1 MEDGREASTA
11 TGTSKKKDR
20 EHYQNPDREID
31 QQHLAHL
38 LRSSANLVEQG
49 EFGSILYEALQ
60 DFRVYYKQKYPK
72 TGKKKKVKKE
82 KSERATDPERT
93 TDPSVQPITSTRTTS
108 EASEKPA
115 SVSSEILEDL
125 KQSEE
130 KDLKES
136 EDTAA
141 RLTDEEEKKLEPDGD
156 TKNTLELSGRSVG
169 TSESNTDDPEANVD
183 SNLDTSMKSES
194 KSAKVEE
201 TIAPSAS
208 EEASDVNEAKTSIPV
223 AVPVGLYKANVYG
236 APTAQETTA
245 PEPNIQHAVPM
256 PSAEQEQYSAAATP
270 SAIRSPFKSPSTPQT
285 QNKSGGFG
293 KKFKLGATLQN
304 VKKGALNVKK
314 KAKNVTENITKNID
328 KKHHGNTRTASGA
341 REDLEFYAE
350 TGVTMAVSSN
360 RRTTADADSKT
371 KQNNNGKKE
380 FVGSSES
387 KSRVTPGS
395 MAGSTTVAGAGSRSR
410 ATRDEEN
417 GENFVD
423 GDNKNQFSHDN
434 HGRPESDRNLH
445 STVPNTPVG
454 HQQPPVYK
462 SYSGETSDN
471 ADSYDSGGD
480 PIPDNSEASTSFEL
494 PADPIVMESDTKPR
508 FLRPSNTNSPLVVSG
523 WIEQFRR
530 SKMRH
535 VWKEVLFSLVEGR
548 KPGEVTTL
556 WIQREIVNPS
566 GQKEL
571 EALQRIPLKILEE
584 ITFTENSTDYQF
596 RLKIYNGTEDLVFRC
611 NESATDALR
620 WVQTIKKYEL
630 LAKRTMDNSEKKTSS
645 ESTNPF
651 EQQQAPST
659 KGMPVREL
667 RAICNGAGVNTAGM
681 ERVELENAAEEV
693 QRRGTYFDQR
703 GVATGPSAAHASQPQ
718 PQLQQQYP
726 HATHVNGDP
735 GHSRNPPPSATESAP
750 TQQEQQQRMGIK
762 ELRAICHG
770 AGVNTVGMERREL
783 EAAANEVQSR
793 GTYFNPPIGMQAPN
807 EDDAARARQSELR
820 RQQQHQQQQ
829 QQEQQQQ
836 QKHEELMRR
845 KAVER
850 HRHEVEEARK
860 RAAFA
865 EQEARR
871 RAAEEEARRRAIEED
886 QRRRAAEEEA
896 RRRAAAEEQL
906 RRQQEAQAAQTRY
919 AQQQAAWQQQKQ
931 AEEQRR
937 RAAEQQ
943 AAAERRRRDE
953 ALRKEQEW
961 ATPAP
966 GARPQQ
972 QQPHQYHQQQRQQG
986 YPQQQWQQQQQ
997 QPQHRPAPQQHH
1009 QQQARHHTAPPPQQQ
1024 QQRQQAPPQ
1033 PPSQQQQQRQ
1043 HSGADNKYAQMANQS
1058 GDNGQA
1064 TITKIKHSI
1073 LIQWALQPPQLQM
1086 LRPIAGLVTTI
1097 HNVFPPAL
1105 GVSGHDYF
1113 KKWKPIT
1120 REDVAGSNNLP
1131 EESKLKKSVRKIRFF
1146 LHPDKLPHDLNEEQK
1161 FTVKMLWDI
1170 TNDSWEEYQ
1179 KNKED
1184 LDWVN

>member
-1 MEDGREASTA
+1 MEAGTGGGGRETSTGSA
-11 TGTSKKKDR
+11 KKKDK
-20 EHYQNPDREID
+20 EHYQNPDLEID
-31 QQHLAHL
+31 EQHLAHL
-38 LRSSANLVEQG
+38 LRESANLVEQG

-72 TGKKKKVKKE
+72 TAKKKKVKKE
-82 KSERATDPERT
+82 KSERATDSERT
-93 TDPSVQPITSTRTTS
+93 ADSSVPVTSS
-108 EASEKPA
+108 AASEKPA
-115 SVSSEILEDL
+115 SASSEILEDL
-125 KQSEE
+125 KQSKD

-136 EDTAA
+136 EDNSVKST
-141 RLTDEEEKKLEPDGD
+141 EEEDKKLEPEGK
-156 TKNTLELSGRSVG
+156 TKNTLESSVRSVG

-183 SNLDTSMKSES
+183 SNLDTSMES
-194 KSAKVEE
+194 NSAKVEE
-201 TIAPSAS
+201 TITPSAS
-208 EEASDVNEAKTSIPV
+208 EEASDINETKASLPV
-223 AVPVGLYKANVYG
+223 AVPVGLNKTNVYG
-236 APTAQETTA
+236 APTQEPTA
-245 PEPNIQHAVPM
+245 SESNIQQAVPM
-256 PSAEQEQYSAAATP
+256 PSAEQEHYSAAAPPNAT
-270 SAIRSPFKSPSTPQT
+270 RSSFKSPSTPQT
-285 QNKSGGFG
+285 QNRSGGFG

-314 KAKNVTENITKNID
+314 KAKNVTENMTKNID
-328 KKHHGNTRTASGA
+328 KKHHGNTRTASGT
-341 REDLEFYAE
+341 REDLEFFAE

-360 RRTTADADSKT
+360 RRTTADADS
-371 KQNNNGKKE
+371 NNNGKKE

-395 MAGSTTVAGAGSRSR
+395 MAGSTTVAGSRSR
-410 ATRDEEN
+410 ASEFEEN
-417 GENFVD
+417 GEKFVD
-423 GDNKNQFSHDN
+423 GENKNQFSDDN
-434 HGRPESDRNLH
+434 HGRPESDRNLGRPVSDRNLH
-445 STVPNTPVG
+445 PTLPNTPVG
-454 HQQPPVYK
+454 HQQPPV
-462 SYSGETSDN
+462 ETSDN
-471 ADSYDSGGD
+471 ADSFDSGGD
-480 PIPDNSEASTSFEL
+480 RIRDNSEASTSFEL

-508 FLRPSNTNSPLVVSG
+508 FLRPSNKNSPLVVSG

-584 ITFTENSTDYQF
+584 ITFTEHSTDYQF
-596 RLKIYNGTEDLVFRC
+596 RLKIYDSTEDLVFRC
-611 NESATDALR
+611 NESATDALS

-630 LAKRTMDNSEKKTSS
+630 LSKRTMDNSEKKTSS

-659 KGMPVREL
+659 KGMPIREL
-667 RAICNGAGVNTAGM
+667 RAICNGAGINTAGM

-703 GVATGPSAAHASQPQ
+703 GVATRSSTAHASHYNNEPA
-718 PQLQQQYP
+718 PQLQQQQQYP
-726 HATHVNGDP
+726 HANQVNGDP
-735 GHSRNPPPSATESAP
+735 GHSRNPPPAATESAP
-750 TQQEQQQRMGIK
+750 PQQEQQQRTGIK

-770 AGVNTVGMERREL
+770 AGINTVGMERREL
-783 EAAANEVQSR
+783 EAAAKEVQSR

-807 EDDAARARQSELR
+807 EDDAARARQAELR
-820 RQQQHQQQQ
+820 RQQQQQQQ
-829 QQEQQQQ
+829 Q
-836 QKHEELMRR
+836 HEEMMRR

-871 RAAEEEARRRAIEED
+871 RAAEEEARCRAIEED
-886 QRRRAAEEEA
+886 QRRRASEEEA

-919 AQQQAAWQQQKQ
+919 VQQQAAWQQQKQ

-937 RAAEQQ
+937 RAVEQQ

-966 GARPQQ
+966 GAHPQQ
-972 QQPHQYHQQQRQQG
+972 QQPHQYQQQQQQRQQG

-997 QPQHRPAPQQHH
+997 QPQPQHRPAPQQHH

-1024 QQRQQAPPQ
+1024 QRQQARPP
-1033 PPSQQQQQRQ
+1033 PPQQQQERQ

-1064 TITKIKHSI
+1064 TITKIKQSI

-1097 HNVFPPAL
+1097 HIVFPPAL

-1120 REDVAGSNNLP
+1120 REDVAGPNNLP

-1161 FTVKMLWDI
+1161 FTVRMLWDI